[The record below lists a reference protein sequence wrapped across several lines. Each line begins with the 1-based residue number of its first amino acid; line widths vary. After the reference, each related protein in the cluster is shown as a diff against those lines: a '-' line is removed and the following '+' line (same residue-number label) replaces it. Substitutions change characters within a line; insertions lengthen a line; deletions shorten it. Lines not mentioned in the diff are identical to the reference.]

1 MASKGKGAQ
10 SASGATADNKGNLSN
25 EHEALHAAEGVE
37 KPAASAPKDS
47 GKMPND
53 GLAVKAKRAL
63 ASIDSQAPGLTYL
76 GFGCWNTWNVV
87 AFSGSFWLHETDNS
101 SVAITLMLTHLV
113 ACVATLLA
121 GALLSRR
128 FPLALSK
135 NRVTLAGALI
145 AVAGTVIICC
155 ARQAVM
161 PFANQNLAALFRF
174 GCTLSGIGTT
184 IVFFRGA
191 ALFGTL
197 APHRALYRIAQSIL
211 FSALL
216 FFVLAACPNE
226 VATACF
232 VALPL
237 AAAVLYGIRTH
248 DVRAEREVLTATA
261 PLSGKF
267 GALLASIALCSMAFE
282 LLRSFIL
289 VNVPPSFSVNS
300 TITAQLFDV
309 VLMLVILATIL
320 LARSARDNF
329 ARIYSVATGALVLL
343 LVAMAMFSINDPI
356 VASITSIATTCF
368 NLIVWAMLFYLVF
381 QARANAILVVGL
393 GNAALSAG
401 TVVANLFTVAYL
413 SSGIDADAM
422 RVILAVLG
430 IAVLFDVLFV
440 FSEKQINAMLL
451 PVDETTGDESVLPEK
466 KHGKWKVA
474 CDELARSGG
483 LSARE
488 TEVFMQ
494 LARGRTAQEIADREV
509 LSIYTVRAH
518 TRSIYAKLDVHSK
531 KELGDRIAELAK

>member
-1 MASKGKGAQ
+1 MASRGKGARG
-10 SASGATADNKGNLSN
+10 ASGATADNKGNLDN
-25 EHEALHAAEGVE
+25 EHETLHTAEEVE
-37 KPAASAPKDS
+37 KPTTSAPKD
-47 GKMPND
+47 GEKTQND
-53 GLAVKAKRAL
+53 GLAAKAKRAL
-63 ASIDSQAPGLTYL
+63 ASIDRQAPGLAYL
-76 GFGCWNTWNVV
+76 GFGCWNAWNII

-413 SSGIDADAM
+413 NSGIDADAM

-440 FSEKQINAMLL
+440 FSEKQIDAMLL
-451 PVDETTGDESVLPEK
+451 PVDETAGEQSVLPEK
-466 KHGKWKVA
+466 KPGKWKRA
-474 CDELARSGG
+474 CEELAQSCG
-483 LSARE
+483 LSERE

>member
-121 GALLSRR
+121 GALLSKR
-128 FPLALSK
+128 FPLAFAK
-135 NRVTLAGALI
+135 NRVTFAGALI
-145 AVAGTVIICC
+145 AVAGTIIICC
-155 ARQAVM
+155 ARQAVL
-161 PFANQNLAALFRF
+161 PIHNQNLAVLFRI
-174 GCTLSGIGTT
+174 GCILSGMGTT
-184 IVFFRGA
+184 IVFFRAA

-197 APHRALYRIAQSIL
+197 SPHRALYRLAQSVL
-211 FSALL
+211 FSALA

-232 VALPL
+232 AALPL
-237 AAAVLYGIRTH
+237 AAAALFS
-248 DVRAEREVLTATA
+248 VRSRNVRGEREVLTTRA

-267 GALLASIALCSMAFE
+267 STLLASIALCSMAFE

-289 VNVPPSFSVNS
+289 ANIPPSFSVSS
-300 TITAQLFDV
+300 TTTAQLFDV
-309 VLMLVILATIL
+309 LLMIAILATIL

-329 ARIYSVATGALVLL
+329 ARIYSIATGVLVLL
-343 LVAMAMFSINDPI
+343 LVAIAMFSWSDPI
-356 VASITSIATTCF
+356 VASVASVATTGF
-368 NLIVWAMLFYLVF
+368 NLVVWAMLFYLVF
-381 QARANAILVVGL
+381 QTQANAIVVIGL
-393 GNAALSAG
+393 GNAALSFG
-401 TVVANLFTVAYL
+401 TVVANLLTVAYL
-413 SSGIDADAM
+413 NSGIDTDTM

-440 FSEKQINAMLL
+440 FSEKQIDAMLL
-451 PVDETTGDESVLPEK
+451 PVDETTGDESALPEK
-466 KHGKWKVA
+466 KPGKWKRA
-474 CDELARSGG
+474 CEELAQSGG
-483 LSARE
+483 LSERE